1 MGARDTA
8 WTERAAMNVVITGGA
23 GFLGRKLALEL
34 LKRGTLPDAGGRER
48 EIERLTLFDIVEPA
62 GLPDDD
68 RLRPVAG
75 DIGDRAVV
83 ESLIGPGTDGVFH
96 LAAIV
101 SANAEQDF
109 DLGMRV
115 NLDGTRYILDACRA
129 LPNTPRLVFAS
140 SVAVYGGE
148 VPEVLDDLTILTPET
163 SYGTQKAIG
172 EMLVQDYSRKGF
184 LDGRSLRLPTI
195 VVRPGAPNLAASTFA
210 SSIVREPLAGQ
221 EAICPVAPEAAMYVL
236 SPRKVIEA
244 LVRAYEL
251 PPDAWGRNR
260 RLLLPGLT
268 VRIGAMVEALA
279 EVAGRR
285 VADRIRWEPDER
297 IRAGGRGGRAR
308 RAARRAR
315 ELGFRADAD
324 VREIIRAHIED
335 ELGGEV
341 R

>member
-1 MGARDTA
+1 
-8 WTERAAMNVVITGGA
+8 MNVVITGGA

-48 EIERLTLFDIVEPA
+48 EIEHLTLFDIVEA
-62 GLPDDD
+62 SGLPDD
-68 RLRPVAG
+68 RRVRVVAG
-75 DIGDRAVV
+75 DIGDQEVVRA
-83 ESLIGPGTDGVFH
+83 LIGQGTDAVFH

-115 NLDGTRYILDACRA
+115 NLDGTRHVLEACRA
-129 LPNTPRLVFAS
+129 LPNAPRVVFAS

-148 VPEVLDDLTILTPET
+148 RLPDVLDDMTILMPET

-172 EMLVQDYSRKGF
+172 EMLVADYSRKGF
-184 LDGRSLRLPTI
+184 LDGRALRLPTI
-195 VVRPGAPNLAASTFA
+195 VVRPGRPNLAASTFA

-221 EAICPVAPEAAMYVL
+221 EAVCPVAPEAAMHVL

-244 LVRAYEL
+244 FVRAYDL
-251 PPDAWGRNR
+251 PPEAWGRNR

-268 VRIGAMVEALA
+268 VTIGEVVEALA
-279 EVAGRR
+279 EVAGRH
-285 VADRIRWEPDER
+285 VADRVRWEPDER
-297 IRAGGRGGRAR
+297 IRAIVRGWPARFEAR
-308 RAARRAR
+308 RAH

-335 ELGGEV
+335 ELGGKV